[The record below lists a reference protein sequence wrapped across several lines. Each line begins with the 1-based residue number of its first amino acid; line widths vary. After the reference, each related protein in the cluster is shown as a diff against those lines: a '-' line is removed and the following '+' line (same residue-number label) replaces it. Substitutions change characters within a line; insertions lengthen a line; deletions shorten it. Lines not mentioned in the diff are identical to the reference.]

1 MLDCIQL
8 GAYVVG
14 MRERTQRAID
24 RLTPRQRAFVE
35 ALLGGAE
42 TLTAAYRSSYTV
54 NKMSSEAVS
63 VEASRLH
70 KHPKVSLALD
80 EGRALQERVKLRDGA
95 NRRRGVIMRLDSIA
109 DDLDTPAASRVAAL
123 RLIGIESGMFKE
135 RSAVEVSGAAPNSEA
150 ETLVELEEILREAF
164 E

>member
-1 MLDCIQL
+1 
-8 GAYVVG
+8 
-14 MRERTQRAID
+14 
-24 RLTPRQRAFVE
+24 
-35 ALLGGAE
+35 
-42 TLTAAYRSSYTV
+42 
-54 NKMSSEAVS
+54 
-63 VEASRLH
+63 
-70 KHPKVSLALD
+70 
-80 EGRALQERVKLRDGA
+80 
-95 NRRRGVIMRLDSIA
+95 MRLDSIA